1 MSDPVPS
8 LPHVT
13 VCVAAFN
20 AERTLRRTLDSI
32 VAQDYLNFDVLVC
45 DNASTDNTAQIAKE
59 YTRYNVRYVLNP
71 VVRDPFAESNWNHV
85 LGLAEGP
92 LIALYHADD
101 IYTPT
106 MVRRQVEFLQAH
118 ADVSAVFTKT
128 QMINEQDRPI
138 RLGTIRLPNE
148 LRGQEC
154 FDFPMLLNA
163 VLKHNNFLTV
173 PTLMTKREAL
183 DAVGVFD
190 LRFRSAAD
198 IDLWLRLSRL
208 GAVGIIDEP
217 LHRYRISAQQ
227 GSAQINRMRTVMADF
242 YQVINDYLARPEMSQ
257 IVQPDALACYEMD
270 LAIDSMFCA
279 MNLLVQGDTVKA
291 MARLKKAMQCRHF
304 RTACRRPRR
313 RPHLIAGAGLFVMGS
328 VGAGPFAGH
337 CLHWAYQLLQQWR
350 RKCIN

>member
-1 MSDPVPS
+1 MSDPVVS

-13 VCVAAFN
+13 VCVPAFN
-20 AERTLRRTLDSI
+20 AERTLRGTLDSI
-32 VAQDYLNFDVLVC
+32 LAQDYPNFNVLVC

-59 YTRYNVRYVLNP
+59 YAGLNVRYVLNP
-71 VVRDPFAESNWNHV
+71 VRGPFAESNWNNV

-101 IYTPT
+101 LYTQT
-106 MVRRQVEFLQAH
+106 MVQRQVEFLQAH
-118 ADVSAVFTKT
+118 ADASAVFTMT
-128 QMINEQDRPI
+128 RMINEQDRPI
-138 RLGTIRLPNE
+138 RLGTTRLPKE
-148 LRGQEC
+148 LRGREC
-154 FDFPMLLNA
+154 FEFQMLFNA
-163 VLKHNNFLTV
+163 VLEYCNFLTV

-190 LRFRSAAD
+190 LRFRTAAD

-242 YQVINDYLARPEMSQ
+242 FQVINDYLARPEMSQ

-291 MARLKKAMQCRHF
+291 MARLKEAMQWRHF

-328 VGAGPFAGH
+328 LGAGAFAGH

-350 RKCIN
+350 RKCIT